1 MNFGGQMI
9 RKLWMFSALFPALA
23 WAGEGAPQD
32 MVWRMGQGILDT
44 VVFGLLGI
52 GLLIFGYK
60 AFAWSV
66 KWNLDK
72 ELEHDHNT
80 SVAIVV
86 GAMFIGVSI
95 IIAAVISS

>member
-1 MNFGGQMI
+1 MSRWFVPF
-9 RKLWMFSALFPALA
+9 LLSVPAVA
-23 WAGEGAPQD
+23 WAADAPAPD
-32 MVWRMGQGILDT
+32 MVVRMAQGILDT

-95 IIAAVISS
+95 IIAAVITS